1 MVARRAP
8 VAAPPVSA
16 VLTAATTWRDL
27 LHPDEVTVAVAHR
40 LAAAVR
46 WSTPSPPVAY
56 RPEGHGWHFTDTTT
70 GEVLGP
76 VAVLDALD
84 AWLLAA
90 GPALRGWCWHMA
102 TRATT

>member
-1 MVARRAP
+1 MVARRVP
-8 VAAPPVSA
+8 PAAPPVSA
-16 VLTAATTWRDL
+16 VLTAAMPWRDL
-27 LHPDEVTVAVAHR
+27 LDPDDVTVAVAHR

-46 WSTPSPPVAY
+46 WSSLSPPVRY
-56 RPEGHGWHFTDTTT
+56 RPDGRGWHFTDTTT